1 MSNPKSE
8 AGPDRHQPETLRLR
22 TITPALTVS
31 DLEASLSWYCDAVG
45 FVVVQKWEEDGKIA
59 GAVIEAGRARLFL
72 VQNAEESTAPSIQML
87 QFYGASAQDI
97 DSLATAIA
105 SRGAILDKPPADQPW
120 GARSFDILDPDGV
133 RLTISSVEEDSSG

>member
-1 MSNPKSE
+1 MSNAEPQ
-8 AGPDRHQPETLRLR
+8 AADRHQPETLRLR
-22 TITPALTVS
+22 TVTPALTVS
-31 DLEASLSWYCDAVG
+31 DLEASISWYCDTVG

-59 GAVIEAGRARLFL
+59 GAVIEAGRVRLFL
-72 VQNAEESTAPSIQML
+72 VQNVEARNAPGLPML

-105 SRGAILDKPPADQPW
+105 ARGGILDKPPADQPW

-133 RLTISSVEEDSSG
+133 RLTISSVEEDGSS